1 MTPAIHIAQQEAQAI
16 SKYLVSKTCTEEMAQ
31 RYREAVTKLNATLSP
46 AHEHIWSRM
55 ISSNIYMKLVD
66 GGLALSAP
74 QSPLRKRIFIMLTLL
89 ECSPEYTEY
98 FLPQQRSIWYL
109 IPLGF
114 RAAMSAVY
122 GLAGLVLVKTLK
134 VV

>member
-1 MTPAIHIAQQEAQAI
+1 VTGAIHIAPREAQAL
-16 SKYLVSKTCTEEMAQ
+16 SQYLVGRTCSDEMAL
-31 RYREAVTKLNATLSP
+31 RYSDTLTKLNASLSP
-46 AHEHIWSRM
+46 GQEKTWSKM
-55 ISSNIYMKLVD
+55 ISSSIYMKLVD

-89 ECSPEYTEY
+89 ECSPDYTES
-98 FLPQQRSIWYL
+98 FLPQQRSMWYL

-122 GLAGLVLVKTLK
+122 GVAGLVMVKTLK

>member
-1 MTPAIHIAQQEAQAI
+1 
-16 SKYLVSKTCTEEMAQ
+16 MAL
-31 RYREAVTKLNATLSP
+31 RYSDTLTKLNASLSP
-46 AHEHIWSRM
+46 GQEKTWSKM
-55 ISSNIYMKLVD
+55 ISSSIYMKLVD

-89 ECSPEYTEY
+89 ECSPDYTES
-98 FLPQQRSIWYL
+98 FLPQQRSMWYL

-122 GLAGLVLVKTLK
+122 GVAGLVMVKTLK